1 MIPEGQYEDFLGLW
15 EYKKIKRNEFILKA
29 GEVSDFSMF
38 VMQGCLRQYIVNE
51 KGEESIVY
59 FAEERHFIGD
69 LPAIW
74 NRMVSNYN
82 FQAIEK
88 CELLTITATNW
99 EQAYAKFSWWTE
111 AHLYGYQKW
120 AERLQQ
126 QIVERQILTG
136 EERYLKLLKER
147 SNLFLRVP
155 QHYIASYL
163 GLSAET
169 ISRIRKKIALP
180 QFNDFSQ

>member
-74 NRMVSNYN
+74 NRTVSNYN

-169 ISRIRKKIALP
+169 VSRIRKKIATT
-180 QFNDFSQ
+180 SI